1 MMALEGVQVALFILS
16 AIALNLTPG
25 PDMLFV
31 TASGLKQ
38 GPKAGMVAALG
49 ITGGSLVHVIFA
61 VIGVTA
67 IFKTS
72 ELAFDILRYAGAAY
86 LLWIGIRSFSQRAL
100 DLSQSQ
106 SPISSLLKVFRR
118 GILTNILNPKVAL
131 FFVAF
136 LPQFLTLSAG
146 SVALQ
151 ILVLGCIFNL
161 TGLIVNGAA
170 GLFAGG
176 AGRLLLQHPAAGKW
190 VSRVSGSIFIGLA
203 AHLVFT
209 ERP

>member
-1 MMALEGVQVALFILS
+1 MDLEATQLVLFVLS

-31 TASGLKQ
+31 TACGLRQ

-49 ITGGSLVHVIFA
+49 ITGGSLIHVVFA

-67 IFKTS
+67 IFSSS

-86 LLWIGIRSFSQRAL
+86 LLWIGFRSFSQQTL
-100 DLSQSQ
+100 NLSQPQ
-106 SPISSLLKVFRR
+106 SSVSSLLIVFRR
-118 GILTNILNPKVAL
+118 GVLTNVLNPKVAL

-136 LPQFLTLSAG
+136 LPQFLDPSAG
-146 SVALQ
+146 SVGAQ
-151 ILVLGCIFNL
+151 ILLLGCIFNL
-161 TGLIVNGAA
+161 IGLIVIGGF

-176 AGRLLLQHPAAGKW
+176 AGRILLQYPAAGKW
-190 VSRVSGSIFIGLA
+190 ISRVSGSIFIGLA
-203 AHLVFT
+203 AHLVLT
-209 ERP
+209 EKP

>member
-1 MMALEGVQVALFILS
+1 MIVEGTQVALFILS
-16 AIALNLTPG
+16 AIVLNLTPG

-38 GPKAGMVAALG
+38 GPKAGLVAALG
-49 ITGGSLVHVIFA
+49 ITGGSLIHVVFA

-67 IFKTS
+67 IFKSS

-86 LLWIGIRSFSQRAL
+86 LLWIGFRSFSQRAL
-100 DLSQSQ
+100 DLSQPQ
-106 SPISSLLKVFRR
+106 SSVSKLLIVFRR
-118 GILTNILNPKVAL
+118 GVLTNVLNPKVAL
-131 FFVAF
+131 FFIAF
-136 LPQFLTLSAG
+136 LPQFLDLSAG
-146 SVALQ
+146 SIAMQ
-151 ILVLGCIFNL
+151 IFILGGIFNL
-161 TGLIVNGAA
+161 TGLIVNGGA

-176 AGRLLLQHPAAGKW
+176 AGRLLLQHPATGKW